1 MHTNGHATLSAKKQG
16 HTVIL
21 IPHMSLA
28 LVPAVPTCSH
38 TGLLGDTFS
47 GGEAASSIG
56 RLVWASL
63 PLSNS
68 NPTNANTGRP
78 HTPPSA
84 ADSAATGTAAAAS
97 SRAAAA
103 AAAAAAAGSS
113 SVAWW
118 PCEAIDP
125 FNPPLGFELQPEH
138 KLALSPAERRKYL
151 PGEGAGSRGRASS
164 SSSPQQQQLQQPNT
178 PSPKGSLAAP
188 GAAAADDSPG
198 ISNAAG
204 EGGETPAAAA
214 AAAGESGEQPPDR
227 RKLLLMWFH
236 KNAFEWRFEDEVLP
250 FMQHKQEF
258 KGKRRIDG
266 VARGGKEFGGP
277 RFGGGPAVE
286 GLKREVQE

>member
-1 MHTNGHATLSAKKQG
+1 
-16 HTVIL
+16 
-21 IPHMSLA
+21 
-28 LVPAVPTCSH
+28 
-38 TGLLGDTFS
+38 
-47 GGEAASSIG
+47 
-56 RLVWASL
+56 
-63 PLSNS
+63 
-68 NPTNANTGRP
+68 
-78 HTPPSA
+78 
-84 ADSAATGTAAAAS
+84 
-97 SRAAAA
+97 
-103 AAAAAAAGSS
+103 
-113 SVAWW
+113 VAWW

-151 PGEGAGSRGRASS
+151 PGEGAGSRGRVSS
-164 SSSPQQQQLQQPNT
+164 SSSPQEQQLLQQPNT

-188 GAAAADDSPG
+188 GAAAAAADDSPG
-198 ISNAAG
+198 ISNAAE
-204 EGGETPAAAA
+204 EGGETAA

-266 VARGGKEFGGP
+266 VARGGQESGGQ

-286 GLKREVQE
+286 GLKREVQG